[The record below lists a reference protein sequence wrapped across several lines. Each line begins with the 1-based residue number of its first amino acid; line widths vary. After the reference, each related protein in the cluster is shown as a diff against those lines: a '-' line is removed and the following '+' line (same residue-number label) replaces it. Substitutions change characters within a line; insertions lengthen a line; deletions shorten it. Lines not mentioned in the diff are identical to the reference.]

1 MDAYKIG
8 QFIKQLRTERNLSQ
22 YQLADMIPITRQA
35 VSKWER
41 GVSVADSLTLIKLA
55 EIFDVT
61 VDELLTGE
69 RKNKDTSDKM
79 KEVTLSMVDEN
90 ISKGKKI
97 KKIVIVNVI
106 IVAVLALLFLAYY
119 FFNSYNSM
127 KFYRVSGKSENFLQ
141 DKGILV
147 VTKQKIYF
155 QSGKIECADDI
166 KINELNL
173 YLKNGK
179 KEYLIYSN
187 NDSNFLIIDH
197 FGYNSYFK
205 YNDIDKLIKK
215 LYLEIVYNDGKKEKI
230 HLQITNDFSNT
241 NLLFFDVS
249 TLLDKVRLKNN
260 AKLLPKEIIDKDD
273 STTKNSKEDNKSK
286 NKSKSENDIKDK
298 LENKNTDKNA
308 NIENVFDYNK
318 VEDKIESNDK
328 SKEYEKILYYLENK
342 DLMIKMIK
350 QNFKLDSNQ
359 ETRFYSYKNETGN
372 EEIIINYAER
382 DNSLNIYANLGN
394 KKYECYWMLDFDMI
408 MLTIIE
414 NDKIIDEKYISRSDI
429 INKNENYQLLTK
441 IIFKYFEIFLN

>member
-350 QNFKLDSNQ
+350 QNFKLDVNQ
-359 ETRFYSYKNETGN
+359 EGNFYIYKNVKGN
-372 EEIIINYAER
+372 EKINLNYTER
-382 DNSLNIYANLGN
+382 DSILNIYAELGN
-394 KKYECYWMLDFDMI
+394 SKYECNWMLDFDMI
-408 MLTIIE
+408 MLTIFE
-414 NDKIIDEKYISRSDI
+414 DNKIVDEKYISRNDI
-429 INKNENYQLLTK
+429 VNKNEKYQILAD
-441 IIFKYFEIFLN
+441 IIFKYFEEFLN

>member
-127 KFYRVSGKSENFLQ
+127 KFYSISGESEKFKQSN
-141 DKGILV
+141 GILIV
-147 VTKQKIYF
+147 SKKKIYF
-155 QSGKIECADDI
+155 QSGKIDCADDI
-166 KINELNL
+166 KIKEIKLF
-173 YLKNGK
+173 YSLKK
-179 KEYLIYSN
+179 KNYFIYSTK
-187 NDSNFLIIDH
+187 DTNFLIIDYY
-197 FGYNSYFK
+197 GYDSLFSYK
-205 YNDIDKLIKK
+205 DVDKIIKN
-215 LYLEIVYNDGKKEKI
+215 LYLEITYNNDEKEKI
-230 HLQITNDFSNT
+230 ELNIKNNFSNT
-241 NLLFFDVS
+241 NLLFFDAS
-249 TLLDKVRLKNN
+249 TLLDKVRLRNN
-260 AKLLPKEIIDKDD
+260 AKLLPKKITDKDD
-273 STTKNSKEDNKSK
+273 TPKNSKEDNNSK
-286 NKSKSENDIKDK
+286 DKSKSENNIKYK
-298 LENKNTDKNA
+298 LENK
-308 NIENVFDYNK
+308 NIENVFDENK
-318 VEDKIESNDK
+318 VEGKV
-328 SKEYEKILYYLENK
+328 EKQEDDFWIYLDK
-342 DLMIKMIK
+342 DLMIEMIK
-350 QNFKLDSNQ
+350 KNFKLDVNQ
-359 ETRFYSYKNETGN
+359 EGNFYTYKNAKGN
-372 EEIIINYAER
+372 EKINLNYTER
-382 DNSLNIYANLGN
+382 DSILNIYAELGN
-394 KKYECYWMLDFDMI
+394 SKYECNWMLDFDMI
-408 MLTIIE
+408 MLTIFE
-414 NDKIIDEKYISRSDI
+414 DNKIIDEKYISRDDI
-429 INKNENYQLLTK
+429 VSKNEKYQILTN

>member
-260 AKLLPKEIIDKDD
+260 AKLLSKEIIDKDD

-308 NIENVFDYNK
+308 NIENVFGNNK

-350 QNFKLDSNQ
+350 QNFKLDVNQ
-359 ETRFYSYKNETGN
+359 NGNVYIYNNAKNG
-372 EEIIINYAER
+372 EIISISYNKKDNVLNMYAEMDDKR
-382 DNSLNIYANLGN
+382 
-394 KKYECYWMLDFDMI
+394 YECYWMLDFDMI
-408 MLTIIE
+408 MLTILE
-414 NDKIIDEKYISRSDI
+414 NDNIIDEEYIFRNDI
-429 INKNENYQLLTK
+429 VNKNEKYQILAD
-441 IIFKYFEIFLN
+441 IIFKYFEAFLN

>member
-215 LYLEIVYNDGKKEKI
+215 LYLEIVYNDDKKEKI

-350 QNFKLDSNQ
+350 QNFKLDTSRSTPVYIFSNAKND
-359 ETRFYSYKNETGN
+359 ENINVSYHEKNN
-372 EEIIINYAER
+372 V
-382 DNSLNIYANLGN
+382 LNIYAKLEN
-394 KKYECYWMLDFDMI
+394 KKYECFWELNFDMI
-408 MLTIIE
+408 MLSIYE
-414 NDKIIDEKYISRSDI
+414 NNNLVSEKYIYPHDI
-429 INKNENYQLLTK
+429 ISKDENYQLLTK